1 MVRKPLITQGYSLAE
16 EVANSISHGIGLV
29 FGIVG
34 LVLLLV
40 QAVDTNASATAITSY
55 SLYGGSMIMLFLAST
70 LYHAIPHQRAKQ
82 WLKKF
87 DHCAIYLLIAG
98 TYTPF
103 LLVGLNSPLAKGLM
117 IVIWSLAL
125 LGILFKLTIAH
136 RFKILSLV
144 TYLTMGWLSL
154 IVVYQLAVKLAV
166 GGVTLLAVGG
176 VVYSLGVIF
185 YVCKRIP
192 YNHAIWHGFV
202 LGGSVC
208 HFPGDLSVRRPILI
222 KLPRWRCAYRGYGYL
237 RPGNPTVALRLPW
250 LRYLQS
256 SSPAKARAPQ
266 AGSHN
271 ALLRVFQRIGQR
283 FDAQASGI
291 VAHAEDAVRL
301 HIVIHHHLHQQ
312 LAIIQLNRRKYRPG
326 AAPVVAHFQLQI
338 FPRFRHPAGGP

>member
-1 MVRKPLITQGYSLAE
+1 MVSRPLIAQGYSLAE

-40 QAVDTNASATAITSY
+40 QAVDANASAMAITSY
-55 SLYGGSMIMLFLAST
+55 SLYGGSMILLFLAST
-70 LYHAIPHQRAKQ
+70 LYHAIPHQRAKM

-103 LLVGLNSPLAKGLM
+103 LLVGLNSPLSRGLM

-136 RFKILSLV
+136 RFKVLSLV

-154 IVVYQLAVKLAV
+154 IVVYQLAIKLSV
-166 GGVTLLAVGG
+166 GGVTLLALGG

-208 HFPGDLSVRRPILI
+208 HFWRFICTWGRCFFHGRAAPSPGP
-222 KLPRWRCAYRGYGYL
+222 PTGRGG
-237 RPGNPTVALRLPW
+237 TWIRL
-250 LRYLQS
+250 L
-256 SSPAKARAPQ
+256 
-266 AGSHN
+266 
-271 ALLRVFQRIGQR
+271 FQRIRQR
-283 FDAQASGI
+283 LDAQRVRI
-291 VAHAEDAVRL
+291 VTHAEHAVGF
-301 HIVIHHHLHQQ
+301 HVVVHDGLHQKTS
-312 LAIIQLNRRKYRPG
+312 IIQLY
-326 AAPVVAHFQLQI
+326 
-338 FPRFRHPAGGP
+338 GG